1 MMMSI
6 LQKIKL
12 IKQKELMHL
21 RKEISLG
28 DKNQIMNESAE
39 PKGFEKALLEKKDQ
53 SYTLI
58 TEIKKASPSKGIIR
72 ENFNPIEIAL
82 SYEKGGGSCIS
93 VLTDKENFMG
103 SNSYLKDVKR
113 NTRLPVLRKDFIIDP
128 LQVLESRKI
137 GADCILIIIGM
148 NSVEDNKKIESL
160 ALDIGLECILEVH
173 SLEEL
178 EKTKSFFSNMIG
190 INNRD
195 LNSFITDLN
204 TTANLIKFIPEDYL
218 VISESGIFT
227 KNDIKFIMDFEVNSF
242 LIGENFMKSKNIE
255 VEERNIALG
264 TWTVQ
269 QLQEAVPGARTVPHI
284 FVDDKY
290 VGGFSELKEMLDG

>member
-195 LNSFITDLN
+195 LNTFETKISTTVDL
-204 TTANLIKFIPEDYL
+204 IPEIPSSKTI
-218 VISESGIFT
+218 ISESGFSE
-227 KNDIKFIMDFEVNSF
+227 KKDLEELAELGVASF
-242 LIGENFMKSKNIE
+242 LIGESLMRQVDIE
-255 VEERNIALG
+255 YATKKLIRG
-264 TWTVQ
+264 
-269 QLQEAVPGARTVPHI
+269 
-284 FVDDKY
+284 
-290 VGGFSELKEMLDG
+290 